1 MTTDTQ
7 RLAHVE
13 TDVAVLKTD
22 VAVLKTDVAVL
33 KTDVAELKI
42 TVARIDVTVT
52 RLDATMTDIKDL
64 LKTLAPM
71 LIASNARGEEQSKR
85 IDDLSRSVAAV
96 IPQRIAAVGE
106 R

>member
-7 RLAHVE
+7 RLAHLE

-22 VAVLKTDVAVL
+22 VAVLKA
-33 KTDVAELKI
+33 DVAEIKT
-42 TVARIDVTVT
+42 TVARLDVTVT
-52 RLDATMTDIKDL
+52 RLDVTMTDIKDL
-64 LKTLAPM
+64 LKTLAPK
-71 LIASNARGEEQSKR
+71 LSASNARSEEQSKR

-96 IPQRIAAVGE
+96 IPQRIPAVGE